1 MVGLVFGVIGVAW
14 AVVVML
20 SRRPQIGRRER
31 FLCGCR
37 ERFLCSHLAQS
48 MACPLCAQ

>member
-31 FLCGCR
+31 FLC
-37 ERFLCSHLAQS
+37 SHLAHS